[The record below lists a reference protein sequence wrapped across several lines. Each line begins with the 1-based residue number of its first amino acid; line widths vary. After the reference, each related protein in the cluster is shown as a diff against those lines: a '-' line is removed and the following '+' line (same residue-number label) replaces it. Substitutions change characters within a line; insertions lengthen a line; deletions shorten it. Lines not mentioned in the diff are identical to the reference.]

1 MYNVIAAIIVLG
13 VLIFVHELGHFLV
26 AKWSGVRV
34 LVFSL
39 GFGPRVFGVRRG
51 DTEYRLSAIPLG
63 GYVKMLGEGPGSGF
77 CPLPPAD
84 EPYSFAAKRP
94 WQRLLIVFAGPAT
107 NIIFAA
113 LVFAVVH
120 VAGVPVLNTLVGE
133 VDPQYPAFAAGVRAG
148 DRVVAVDGKPVAD
161 WEALSTAI
169 KESHGRA
176 LAVVIDRK
184 GERLEVTVVPAKI
197 ETENIFG
204 ETVVTY
210 IIGITAAGETDI
222 RRLPPGR
229 ALLRGVMET
238 WEVARL
244 TIVGFIKLIARVIP
258 AKTLG
263 GPIMIAQMAGQ
274 QAKAGLLNLIYFM
287 GIISVNLGI
296 LNLFP
301 VPVLDGGHILFILL
315 EMILGRPLSMRKLEI
330 AQQVGLFILISLM
343 IFVFYNDLTRI
354 FTE

>member
-1 MYNVIAAIIVLG
+1 MYNVISAIIVLG

-26 AKWSGVRV
+26 AKWCGVRV

-51 DTEYRLSAIPLG
+51 DTEYRLSAVPLG
-63 GYVKMLGEGPGSGF
+63 GYVKMLGEGNDGGDE
-77 CPLPPAD
+77 PLPARD
-84 EPYSFAAKRP
+84 EPYSFAAKKP

-120 VAGVPVLNTLVGE
+120 LAGVPVLNTTVGE
-133 VDPQYPAFAAGVRAG
+133 VDPEYPAFAAGVRAG
-148 DRVVAVDGKPVAD
+148 DRILAVGDRPVAD
-161 WEALSTAI
+161 WEELSTAI
-169 KESHGRA
+169 KESRGRP
-176 LAVVIDRK
+176 L
-184 GERLEVTVVPAKI
+184 TVVLDRDGLQVELTMAPAKV

-204 ETVVTY
+204 ETVVTHV
-210 IIGITAAGETDI
+210 IGITAAGETDI
-222 RRLPPGR
+222 HRLPPGR
-229 ALLRGVMET
+229 ALVRGVVET
-238 WEVARL
+238 WEVTRL
-244 TIVGFIKLIARVIP
+244 TIVGFIKLIERVIP

-274 QAKAGLLNLIYFM
+274 QAKAGILNLIYFM

-301 VPVLDGGHILFILL
+301 VPILDGGHIVFILL
-315 EMILGRPLSMRKLEI
+315 EMVLGRPVSMRKMEI
-330 AQQVGLFILISLM
+330 AQQIGLFLLISLM